1 MNGVLLFAI
10 QEDVVNF
17 SKPKVDYLKL
27 AEHCASQISEHMSLP
42 VSLVTNTSF
51 TSKKF
56 DKVINVN
63 LHSRQTKKIAG
74 QQIIWLNFDR
84 CKCWD
89 LTPYKNTLVMD
100 TDFIIKNNSLSSVFD
115 SGKDL
120 LINKT
125 YTDVN
130 GRKDKTVERLA
141 EHGIDMYWATVFYF
155 KKNSKTKIFFNL
167 VEHIQNNWTYY
178 RMLYSIGNRKFRN
191 DFAFSIA
198 IHMLN
203 GYTTSDWPCPLPDP
217 LISSFDNDTVFDLDI
232 VQGDFLTRTR
242 GFNTHIMNKLALT
255 ELLHD

>member
-10 QEDVVNF
+10 QEDVINF
-17 SKPKVDYLKL
+17 SKPKVDYVKL
-27 AEHCASQISEHMSLP
+27 AVYCAEQIKQHMSLP
-42 VSLVTNTSF
+42 VSIVTNTNLQ
-51 TSKKF
+51 SKLF
-56 DKVINVN
+56 DKIINVN

-74 QQIIWLNFDR
+74 EQIVWLNFDR
-84 CKCWD
+84 CKCWE
-89 LTPYKNTLVMD
+89 LTPYENTLVID
-100 TDFIIKNNSLSSVFD
+100 TDFIIKNNSLSSVFE

-125 YTDVN
+125 YTDIN
-130 GRKDKTVERLA
+130 ERTDKTVERLA

-155 KKNSKTKIFFNL
+155 NKNPKTKIFFDL

-203 GYTTSDWPCPLPDP
+203 GYTTTDWPCPLPDP
-217 LISSFDNDTVFDLDI
+217 LVSSFDSDVVYNFNIL
-232 VQGDFLTRTR
+232 QGTFATNTK
-242 GFNTHIMNKLALT
+242 GINTHIMNKVALT
-255 ELLHD
+255 EMIND